1 MTDRKDSR
9 KPEELRRP
17 EREEEERKQDI
28 PGSEAEEN
36 DDEFERLRRHNASDA
51 LLRSL
56 AFRFEEEFASE
67 YDRFREEMP
76 DARVPEELD
85 KKIRAEIRR
94 HGREENAARSGKK
107 YAGILAKACVFVLAV
122 SLTATVL
129 FAPQASALRQKVY
142 ELFTEQNDGNMSV
155 DFQETDPKN
164 SEAGDGSEETDP
176 SQGSADKTDFPEG
189 EKYILYPSAVPEGY
203 ELEEIQQFSNN
214 IYIDFYNKERDDWI
228 TMDYYD
234 VDSVSTNID
243 TERSCITEM
252 EINGQPAILQEME
265 DYIGVI
271 WIEDQKQ
278 VSIGCNLPYFNV
290 KQVLEIVDSVQW
302 YDRGS
307 FERMRGKR

>member
-1 MTDRKDSR
+1 MTDRTR
-9 KPEELRRP
+9 NH
-17 EREEEERKQDI
+17 REE
-28 PGSEAEEN
+28 AA
-36 DDEFERLRRHNASDA
+36 DEFERLRRHNASDA

-189 EKYILYPSAVPEGY
+189 EEYILYPSAMPEGY
-203 ELEEIQQFSNN
+203 ELEEIHKFANSID
-214 IYIDFYNKERDDWI
+214 IYFYNEERDDWI
-228 TMDYYD
+228 TMEYYD
-234 VDSVSTNID
+234 IDSVSTNID
-243 TERSCITEM
+243 TERSHITEM
-252 EINGQPAILQEME
+252 TINGQPAILQEME

-278 VSIGCNLPYFNV
+278 VYIDFNSLDFDV
-290 KQVLEIVDSVQW
+290 EQALEIVDSVQW
-302 YDRGS
+302 YDRES
-307 FERMRGKR
+307 FEKMRENS

>member
-189 EKYILYPSAVPEGY
+189 EEYILYPSAMPEGY
-203 ELEEIQQFSNN
+203 ELEEIHKFANSID
-214 IYIDFYNKERDDWI
+214 IYFYNEERDDWI
-228 TMDYYD
+228 TMGYYD
-234 VDSVSTNID
+234 IDSVSTNID
-243 TERSCITEM
+243 TERSRITEM
-252 EINGQPAILQEME
+252 TINGQPAILQEME

-278 VSIGCNLPYFNV
+278 VYIDFNSLDFDV
-290 KQVLEIVDSVQW
+290 EQALEIVDSVQW
-302 YDRGS
+302 YDRES
-307 FERMRGKR
+307 FEKMRENS

>member
-51 LLRSL
+51 LLKSL

-164 SEAGDGSEETDP
+164 AEAGDGSEETDP
-176 SQGSADKTDFPEG
+176 SQESADKTAFPEG
-189 EKYILYPSAVPEGY
+189 EEYILYPSAVPEGY
-203 ELEEIQQFSNN
+203 ELEEIHKFANN
-214 IYIDFYNKERDDWI
+214 IHIYFYNQERDDWI

-243 TERSCITEM
+243 TERSRITEI
-252 EINGQPAILQEME
+252 EINGQPAILQEVE

-278 VSIGCNLPYFNV
+278 VSMGCNHSYFNRE
-290 KQVLEIVDSVQW
+290 QVLRIVDSIQW